1 VVWCVTVHT
10 GELVCDGWTDWTA
23 LTSARWWQGWHLKVG
38 SASGP
43 ALTLTREIL
52 ALTSTVHPSLA
63 AAISLIF
70 LNLVTT
76 RSDGNT
82 PFTTIHTRTF
92 GPCTWKRE
100 TAMKGLARTP
110 YDAISSWTL
119 WEYRQPADVISLAS
133 NSLSEMNMKS
143 RWYYRTC

>member
-1 VVWCVTVHT
+1 VVWCVTVHN
-10 GELVCDGWTDWTA
+10 GEWVCNGWTDWTA

-63 AAISLIF
+63 VISLI
-70 LNLVTT
+70 LLKLTT

-82 PFTTIHTRTF
+82 TFTTVHTRTY
-92 GPCTWKRE
+92 GPCTWKKE
-100 TAMKGLARTP
+100 TA
-110 YDAISSWTL
+110 SH
-119 WEYRQPADVISLAS
+119 Q
-133 NSLSEMNMKS
+133 
-143 RWYYRTC
+143 